1 MTAALFTL
9 ADAAALLPGATLLG
23 DPATPILRVHSDTRT
38 LRPGDLFVALRGDNF
53 DAHAF
58 LPQAR
63 AAGAA
68 AALAEHGIAD
78 AGLAGLQVADSL
90 VALQQ
95 LAAAW
100 RLRFTGP
107 VIGVAGS
114 NGKTTV
120 TQMVAAILRA
130 HAGERSLATAGNY
143 NNHIG
148 LPLQVLRLQPAGAGA
163 HTIAVFELGMN
174 HPGEIALL
182 AGIARA
188 TVALVNNAQRE
199 HQEFMATVEAVAQEN
214 GQVITALPADGVAV
228 YPADDA
234 HAQVWRARAG
244 SRAARSPSRCRA
256 RPI

>member
-130 HAGERSLATAGNY
+130 HAGERSLAWIVTHRALNW
-143 NNHIG
+143 
-148 LPLQVLRLQPAGAGA
+148 LRLTLWSAG
-163 HTIAVFELGMN
+163 L
-174 HPGEIALL
+174 
-182 AGIARA
+182 
-188 TVALVNNAQRE
+188 
-199 HQEFMATVEAVAQEN
+199 
-214 GQVITALPADGVAV
+214 
-228 YPADDA
+228 
-234 HAQVWRARAG
+234 
-244 SRAARSPSRCRA
+244 
-256 RPI
+256 